1 MPGAAALPR
10 DNGELV
16 FDAPWQ
22 GRVLAMALAVVQE
35 RGLDW
40 DQFRRRLIAAIDAD
54 PERPYYE
61 SWTVALTD
69 LVVDLGILRSAEDL
83 DEEDPGVQEG
93 PEVRGEDRDRP
104 PVEAAAHLG
113 RQADPGDGDHHG

>member
-1 MPGAAALPR
+1 MSGAAALPR

-22 GRVLAMALAVVQE
+22 GRVLAMALAVVEQ
-35 RGLDW
+35 RDLDW
-40 DQFRRRLIAAIDAD
+40 DEFRRLLIAAIDAH
-54 PERPYYE
+54 PERPYYD

-69 LVVDLGILRSAEDL
+69 LVVDLGIVLSAEDL
-83 DEEDPGVQEG
+83 DQQDPGVEKS

-104 PVEAAAHLG
+104 PVEAATHLG
-113 RQADPGDGDHHG
+113 RQADPGDGDHDG

>member
-1 MPGAAALPR
+1 MTEIVRTDVQRMAGAAALPR

-22 GRVLAMALAVVQE
+22 GRVLGMALAVVEQ

-40 DQFRRRLIAAIDAD
+40 DEFRRRLIAAIDAD
-54 PERPYYE
+54 PTRSYYE

-69 LVVDLGILRSAEDL
+69 LVVDLG
-83 DEEDPGVQEG
+83 V
-93 PEVRGEDRDRP
+93 VTRGELDARA
-104 PVEAAAHLG
+104 V
-113 RQADPGDGDHHG
+113 